1 MLNRLAIIGL
11 VVAAL
16 AAPSTARAAPFL
28 VGGFSMSSVGAG
40 PGLTPSVPVD
50 PTGAALTSYLGATAL
65 DFTTTGSATPGVAG
79 AFKVDSTAGDFNALY
94 GLTGEIKDFTFSG
107 AAQTHYPVPPIVGFE
122 FISSPVF
129 SFDLLSVGGPVP
141 SSNLLTLTGSG
152 IFHLVGFAD
161 TLGTFY
167 FSANQAGGTLSFSAS
182 QAATAVPE
190 PGSLTLLGL
199 GLFGLAVAIRGRI
212 PR

>member
-11 VVAAL
+11 VIAAL

-28 VGGFSMSSVGAG
+28 AGGFSMSSLGAG
-40 PGLTPSVPVD
+40 PGLTPIVPID
-50 PTGAALTSYLGATAL
+50 PTGAALTSFLGATAL
-65 DFTTTGSATPGVAG
+65 DFTTTGSATPGVVG
-79 AFKVDSTAGDFNALY
+79 AFRVDSTAGDFNALY

-129 SFDLLSVGGPVP
+129 SFDLLSVGGSVP
-141 SSNLLTLTGSG
+141 GSNLLTLTGSG
-152 IFHLVGFAD
+152 LFHLAGFAD
-161 TLGTFY
+161 TPGTFY
-167 FSANQAGGTLSFSAS
+167 LSANEAGGTLSFSAS
-182 QAATAVPE
+182 HAAVPE

-199 GLFGLAVAIRGRI
+199 GLFGLAGATRRRVSR
-212 PR
+212 

>member
-1 MLNRLAIIGL
+1 MMNRLAIIVL

-40 PGLTPSVPVD
+40 PGLTPSV
-50 PTGAALTSYLGATAL
+50 
-65 DFTTTGSATPGVAG
+65 
-79 AFKVDSTAGDFNALY
+79 ALY

-161 TLGTFY
+161 TPGT